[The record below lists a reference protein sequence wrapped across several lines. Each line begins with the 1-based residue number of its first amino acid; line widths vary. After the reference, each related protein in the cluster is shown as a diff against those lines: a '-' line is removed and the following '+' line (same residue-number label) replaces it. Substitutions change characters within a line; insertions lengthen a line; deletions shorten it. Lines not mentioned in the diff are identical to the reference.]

1 MASMLRNNPQLFNLY
16 VGYEDGSFL
25 EMDVIDRA
33 NPGFRSSL
41 HVDEDAA
48 YRVVII
54 SRTGNAALKP
64 VTVFLSENLIQV
76 AETSGPTGYDPR
88 KRPWYVEAF
97 KDETTLLTGP
107 YVFYA
112 TGQPG
117 YTLRTRLKEGRRG
130 VVAGDLLL
138 NRLEEM
144 LGQQRLGQSGLA
156 FLFNDANRVVG
167 HPEMDRLMDQTESG
181 ETLPNIGVIRLD
193 GLAQAIQSWRRGG
206 GRSSFSPI
214 KPGEPM
220 SLPSIA
226 SRLRDRPI
234 FAWRWSRRSMSFT
247 PRSFPSAEPC
257 SRWRSG
263 SSSQHSRSP
272 SGWDR

>member
-1 MASMLRNNPQLFNLY
+1 MPLIA
-16 VGYEDGSFL
+16 
-25 EMDVIDRA
+25 
-33 NPGFRSSL
+33 SSL
-41 HVDEDAA
+41 SPNRQCGAQARYGVSVREPH
-48 YRVVII
+48 
-54 SRTGNAALKP
+54 S
-64 VTVFLSENLIQV
+64 V
-76 AETSGPTGYDPR
+76 AEAPGPTGYDPR
-88 KRPWYVEAF
+88 RRPWYIDAF

-193 GLAQAIQSWRRGG
+193 GLAQAIQSWRRAA

-220 SLPSIA
+220 SLPST
-226 SRLRDRPI
+226 R
-234 FAWRWSRRSMSFT
+234 
-247 PRSFPSAEPC
+247 
-257 SRWRSG
+257 
-263 SSSQHSRSP
+263 
-272 SGWDR
+272 